1 MCNDSTCRHFVERWL
16 AVFFCCLSSLTGE
29 SCLALT
35 TERSKENKRRRRW
48 ENGIISVDEGI
59 IINFIFDF
67 FY

>member
-1 MCNDSTCRHFVERWL
+1 MCSV
-16 AVFFCCLSSLTGE
+16 CCLSSLE